1 MDAISSPAANIANT
15 PAEVIEA
22 EYPLAVD
29 AYAFVPDSGGAGT
42 HRGGLALMRELRYCG
57 ERGSFYLRADRQRFL
72 PYPLAG
78 GCPGTPARLCLVR
91 DGVERKLPA
100 KVSAELRRGDVVRIV
115 IPGAAGWGP
124 PLNRDPQ
131 RVLEDVRS
139 EKFSEP
145 YARRVYGVVFAEK
158 PDGVAGPGA
167 LELDLEATR
176 KLRRRR
182 LRQRERRRE
191 QAERSTAR

>member
-1 MDAISSPAANIANT
+1 M
-15 PAEVIEA
+15 
-22 EYPLAVD
+22 
-29 AYAFVPDSGGAGT
+29 
-42 HRGGLALMRELRYCG
+42 
-57 ERGSFYLRADRQRFL
+57 
-72 PYPLAG
+72 
-78 GCPGTPARLCLVR
+78 R

-131 RVLEDVRS
+131 RVLADVRS
-139 EKFSEP
+139 EKLSEP
-145 YARRVYGVVFAEK
+145 YARRVYGVVFAAK
-158 PDGVAGPGA
+158 RSGGTGPGA

-182 LRQRERRRE
+182 RRQRE
-191 QAERSTAR
+191 QTERSTTR

>member
-1 MDAISSPAANIANT
+1 M
-15 PAEVIEA
+15 
-22 EYPLAVD
+22 
-29 AYAFVPDSGGAGT
+29 
-42 HRGGLALMRELRYCG
+42 
-57 ERGSFYLRADRQRFL
+57 
-72 PYPLAG
+72 
-78 GCPGTPARLCLVR
+78 R

-124 PLNRDPQ
+124 PLKSRSANGYWR
-131 RVLEDVRS
+131 DVRS

-158 PDGVAGPGA
+158 PSGVAGPGV
-167 LELDLEATR
+167 LELDPEATR

-182 LRQRERRRE
+182 LRQRERRRA
-191 QAERSTAR
+191 QAERSTTR